1 MEFILSPEDQAA
13 FKLKLQETFGVS
25 I

>member
-1 MEFILSPEDQAA
+1 MEFIRSPEDQAA
-13 FKLKLQETFGVS
+13 FKVKLQETFGVS

>member
-1 MEFILSPEDQAA
+1 MEFIMSPENQAA
-13 FKLKLQETFGVS
+13 FKLKFQETFGAS